1 MRFPIPIPIKYLHLH
16 LDLHRHRHRH
26 SLAVIVLCAAILP
39 TLACS
44 PIEQSARNT
53 AAALAGAI
61 GAAQTQYQSIC
72 TSDKTQTACV
82 TIDRAIDGQNALVTA
97 VEAYCGWSVTAP
109 PANGALPCVP
119 VKGATAGLQTAINNA
134 TLFVTELTSLTK
146 GVK

>member
-1 MRFPIPIPIKYLHLH
+1 MRK
-16 LDLHRHRHRH
+16 
-26 SLAVIVLCAAILP
+26 SLIALIVACC
-39 TLACS
+39 LATTACT
-44 PIEQSARNT
+44 PLEQSARNT
-53 AAALAGAI
+53 AAALQGAL
-61 GAAQTQYQSIC
+61 GAAQAQYQTAC
-72 TSDKTQTACV
+72 TADKTQTACT
-82 TIDRAIDGQNALVTA
+82 TINRAIDGQNALVTA